1 MHQDLF
7 EKNVINKL
15 KPNLTY
21 NNNDINNKNNIF
33 DDKDTYSNNAI
44 NNNSSIS
51 NDNENDNKQLP

>member
-21 NNNDINNKNNIF
+21 NNNDINKMF
-33 DDKDTYSNNAI
+33 
-44 NNNSSIS
+44 
-51 NDNENDNKQLP
+51 NKQQGFKVTTNL